1 MYPICAT
8 IGVEY
13 IEGVTA
19 MAKTATI
26 RARIEPELK
35 LQAEELFAQLGL
47 SVTQA
52 ITLFY
57 KQVTL
62 QKGLPFAVRIPN
74 TETLKALQHARDGE
88 DLREYASLE
97 ELRARFE

>member
-1 MYPICAT
+1 
-8 IGVEY
+8 
-13 IEGVTA
+13 

-35 LQAEELFAQLGL
+35 WQAEELFAQLGL

-57 KQVTL
+57 RQVTL

-74 TETLKALQHARDGE
+74 AETLEALRQARDGKG
-88 DLREYASLE
+88 LSEYSSLE
-97 ELRARFE
+97 ELKAKFE

>member
-1 MYPICAT
+1 MT
-8 IGVEY
+8 
-13 IEGVTA
+13 
-19 MAKTATI
+19 KTATI

-62 QKGLPFAVRIPN
+62 QKGLLFAVRIPN

-88 DLREYASLE
+88 DFREYASVE
-97 ELRARFE
+97 ELRARFK

>member
-1 MYPICAT
+1 
-8 IGVEY
+8 
-13 IEGVTA
+13 

-26 RARIEPELK
+26 RARIEPQLK
-35 LQAEELFAQLGL
+35 LQAEELFSQLGL

-62 QKGLPFAVRIPN
+62 QKGLPFSVKIPN
-74 TETLKALQHARDGE
+74 TETLQALRQARDGE
-88 DLREYASLE
+88 GLTEYASLE
-97 ELRARFE
+97 ELKARFE

>member
-1 MYPICAT
+1 
-8 IGVEY
+8 
-13 IEGVTA
+13 

-35 LQAEELFAQLGL
+35 WQAEELFAQLGL

-57 KQVTL
+57 RQVTL

-74 TETLKALQHARDGE
+74 AETLQALRQARDGKG
-88 DLREYASLE
+88 LSEYSSLE
-97 ELRARFE
+97 ELKAKFE

>member
-1 MYPICAT
+1 
-8 IGVEY
+8 
-13 IEGVTA
+13 

-35 LQAEELFAQLGL
+35 LQAEELFSQLGL

-62 QKGLPFAVRIPN
+62 QKGLPFPVRIPN
-74 TETLKALQHARDGE
+74 TETLQALRQARD
-88 DLREYASLE
+88 REGLSEYSSLE
-97 ELRARFE
+97 ELRAKFE

>member
-1 MYPICAT
+1 
-8 IGVEY
+8 
-13 IEGVTA
+13 

-26 RARIEPELK
+26 RARIEPQLK
-35 LQAEELFAQLGL
+35 LQAEELFSQLGL

-62 QKGLPFAVRIPN
+62 QEGLPFSVKIPN
-74 TETLKALQHARDGE
+74 TETLQALRQARDGE
-88 DLREYASLE
+88 GLTEYASLE
-97 ELRARFE
+97 ELKARFE

>member
-1 MYPICAT
+1 
-8 IGVEY
+8 
-13 IEGVTA
+13 

-35 LQAEELFAQLGL
+35 LQAEELFSQLGL

-62 QKGLPFAVRIPN
+62 QKGLPFPVRIPN
-74 TETLKALQHARDGE
+74 TETLQALRQARDGE
-88 DLREYASLE
+88 GLSEYSSLE
-97 ELRARFE
+97 ELRAKFE

>member
-1 MYPICAT
+1 
-8 IGVEY
+8 
-13 IEGVTA
+13 

-35 LQAEELFAQLGL
+35 WQAEELFAQLGL

-57 KQVTL
+57 RQVTL
-62 QKGLPFAVRIPN
+62 QKGLPFAVRVPN
-74 TETLKALQHARDGE
+74 AETLEALQQARDGVG
-88 DLREYASLE
+88 LSEYSSLE
-97 ELRARFE
+97 ELRAKFE